1 MITYSK
7 NIEDKLKELE
17 NTQRE
22 YWNIARETANF
33 LNILIKT
40 ANSKKVLEIGTSNG
54 YSAIWFAL
62 ALKETGGHLTTIEFW
77 EKRQSIAVENFKICQ
92 VENIITPRLG
102 SAFDIMEELKEKEQK
117 FDFIFM
123 DANKGEYLKY
133 FEYADKM
140 LENGGIIAADNV
152 LSHEQKVKPFVD
164 EITANPNYQ
173 VQIIDLPA
181 GLLLARKNLK

>member
-1 MITYSK
+1 MITYSR
-7 NIEDKLKELE
+7 NVEEKLRELE
-17 NTQRE
+17 NTQKE

-40 ANSKKVLEIGTSNG
+40 ANSKNVLEIGTSNG
-54 YSAIWFAL
+54 YSAIWIAL

-77 EKRQSIAVENFKICQ
+77 DKRQSIAIENFKVCE
-92 VENIITPRLG
+92 VENLITPRLG
-102 SAFDIMEELKEKEQK
+102 SAFDIMQELSDKNEK

-140 LENGGIIAADNV
+140 LVNGGIIAADNV

-164 EITANPNYQ
+164 AITENPNYQ

-181 GLLLARKNLK
+181 GLLLARKN